1 MIANVYSFVT
11 NVHVF
16 WSHVPCASSSN
27 EAVSLYKSSVSTS
40 AFVFDDFGT
49 GSLTEGAFHLGAFSV
64 LKIVRVQHLAPK

>member
-1 MIANVYSFVT
+1 LIANVYSFVA

-16 WSHVPCASSSN
+16 WSHVRYASPSN
-27 EAVSLYKSSVSTS
+27 EAVSLYKSSVS
-40 AFVFDDFGT
+40 FVFDDFGT